1 MNHRRVIVTGSRD
14 WSDWEKLY
22 AALMDEY
29 RGWTCTSM
37 TIVHGGCS
45 TGADAFA
52 EQAAKLNAKLSVKS
66 EIYEADWSQYG
77 KAAGP
82 IRNQRMVDDGADIV
96 LAFPLESSKGTWDCV
111 RRAGI
116 AGLEVRIIK

>member
-1 MNHRRVIVTGSRD
+1 MNRRVIVTGSRD
-14 WSDWEKLY
+14 WWDEDKLWS
-22 AALMDEY
+22 ALYDEY
-29 RGWTCTSM
+29 RGWTCDTM
-37 TIVHGGCS
+37 TVVHGGCP
-45 TGADAFA
+45 TGADAMA
-52 EQAAKLNAKLSVKS
+52 GEWAKLHAPEVKS
-66 EIYEADWSQYG
+66 DIYEADWNQYG

-96 LAFPLESSKGTWDCV
+96 LAFPLESSRGTWDCV